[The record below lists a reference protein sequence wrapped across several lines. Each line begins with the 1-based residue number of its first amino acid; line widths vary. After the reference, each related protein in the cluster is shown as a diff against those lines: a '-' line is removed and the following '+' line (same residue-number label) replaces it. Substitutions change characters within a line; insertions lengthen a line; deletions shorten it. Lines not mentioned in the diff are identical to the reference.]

1 MSVWRLMFFLLG
13 EAAGLRG
20 VGGGGRAGLGGR
32 EAADPPGERAGEAVP
47 LTA

>member
-1 MSVWRLMFFLLG
+1 MCRLVFFLLG
-13 EAAGLRG
+13 EAAGLQG

-32 EAADPPGERAGEAVP
+32 EAMEPPGEREGEEVP

>member
-1 MSVWRLMFFLLG
+1 MPLVIFVLG

-20 VGGGGRAGLGGR
+20 VAGGGRAGLGGR
-32 EAADPPGERAGEAVP
+32 EALEPPGDWEGDPLP

>member
-1 MSVWRLMFFLLG
+1 MLLLLG

-20 VGGGGRAGLGGR
+20 VAGGGRAGLGGR
-32 EAADPPGERAGEAVP
+32 EALEPPGDRDGEPVP

>member
-1 MSVWRLMFFLLG
+1 MSFWCLVLVLLG

-20 VGGGGRAGLGGR
+20 VAGGGRAGLGGR
-32 EAADPPGERAGEAVP
+32 EALESPGDRDGEPVP